1 MNAPHERTGAL
12 KAALEYGKRGWP
24 VFQTFIKD
32 GKLLPA
38 SAAKDGGPRWDATTD
53 PKEIKRRWTIKP
65 NAGVAIATGRTAGIL
80 VVDIDTIKGHGEDGY
95 ASLAELEACN
105 GLIPDTLS
113 VTTPS
118 GGRHLY
124 FKYPA
129 GCNIGNGASK
139 IARGIDHR
147 GDGGYVNAVP
157 SVRPDGAYSWECPIG
172 LFEPADCPDWLLNLM
187 EKKPPPTL
195 SERAMPLSPLKMTT
209 ASRWAAALT
218 AEVTAVWGAPEGK
231 RNDQLNAS
239 AFNLGQIV
247 AGGGLDRA
255 TVEQELTAAAKNAG
269 LGNSETIATIKSG
282 LEAGMLEPRR
292 TFEELV
298 AAAKELT
305 NGDMGEV
312 EAVTIEAAALTPIQR
327 NQVFREIKQATKI
340 PIGTLKEQIRGEI
353 NDDPDHLDL
362 ANVTLDKIGRENII
376 CTSAFVWRW
385 SDCGVWKQQNDRAVK
400 QEVQA
405 VINDQTVKVTSSQVY
420 GVTDVLKSEIFS
432 SDHEFNQGNPES
444 VNCENGELE
453 LDRMNWVLRPH
464 CREHYRT
471 TQIPV
476 TYDPQAK
483 APRFQ
488 EFLEQIF
495 RDDPDQLDKIASVL
509 ELMGYSLMSHAQHER
524 FVMLIGPGANGKS
537 VLLAVLEAL
546 LGAKNVAG
554 VQPANFDNRF
564 QRAHLHQKLA
574 NIVTELKQG
583 EVIADAA
590 LKAITSGEPAT
601 VEHKHKDPFVIR
613 PFSTCWF
620 GTNHMPRTR
629 DFSEALFRRA
639 TILTFN
645 RTFTSW
651 EQDTNLKE
659 TLIKELPGILN
670 MCLDA
675 YSFALIIDFAKPQS
689 SDAAK
694 TEWRLEADQVAQF
707 VEDCC
712 VAQSEARAKVGDV
725 FNAYI
730 FWAAVNGIKKTMAQK
745 GFRDRLTRLGFGTD
759 RDRANRYVTGLTLT
773 DQPWNG

>member
-1 MNAPHERTGAL
+1 
-12 KAALEYGKRGWP
+12 
-24 VFQTFIKD
+24 
-32 GKLLPA
+32 
-38 SAAKDGGPRWDATTD
+38 
-53 PKEIKRRWTIKP
+53 
-65 NAGVAIATGRTAGIL
+65 
-80 VVDIDTIKGHGEDGY
+80 
-95 ASLAELEACN
+95 
-105 GLIPDTLS
+105 
-113 VTTPS
+113 
-118 GGRHLY
+118 
-124 FKYPA
+124 
-129 GCNIGNGASK
+129 
-139 IARGIDHR
+139 
-147 GDGGYVNAVP
+147 VN
-157 SVRPDGAYSWECPIG
+157 
-172 LFEPADCPDWLLNLM
+172 
-187 EKKPPPTL
+187 
-195 SERAMPLSPLKMTT
+195 
-209 ASRWAAALT
+209 
-218 AEVTAVWGAPEGK
+218 
-231 RNDQLNAS
+231 
-239 AFNLGQIV
+239 
-247 AGGGLDRA
+247 
-255 TVEQELTAAAKNAG
+255 
-269 LGNSETIATIKSG
+269 
-282 LEAGMLEPRR
+282 
-292 TFEELV
+292 
-298 AAAKELT
+298 
-305 NGDMGEV
+305 
-312 EAVTIEAAALTPIQR
+312 
-327 NQVFREIKQATKI
+327 
-340 PIGTLKEQIRGEI
+340 
-353 NDDPDHLDL
+353 
-362 ANVTLDKIGRENII
+362 
-376 CTSAFVWRW
+376 
-385 SDCGVWKQQNDRAVK
+385 
-400 QEVQA
+400 
-405 VINDQTVKVTSSQVY
+405 

-453 LDRMNWVLRPH
+453 LDRMDWVLLPH

-495 RDDPDQLDKIASVL
+495 RDDPDRLDKIASVL
-509 ELMGYSLMSHAQHER
+509 ELMGYSLMSHAKHER

-645 RTFTSW
+645 RTFSSG
-651 EQDTNLKE
+651 EQDPNLKE

-694 TEWRLEADQVAQF
+694 SEWRLEADQVAQF

-712 VAQSEARAKVGDV
+712 VAQCDARAKVGDV
-725 FNAYI
+725 FKAYI
-730 FWAAVNGIKKTMAQK
+730 FWADDNGIKKTMAQK

-773 DQPWNG
+773 DQPWDG